1 MKIAQHIDSECR
13 LLTSAAT
20 HEGERGSAVAVLLVM
35 LAIMLILVAAN
46 GKTLLHLQKE
56 LRFIER
62 QQTQRL
68 NAAQTNAIVVIPPPA
83 VAAPH
88 AP

>member
-1 MKIAQHIDSECR
+1 MKLIQTI
-13 LLTSAAT
+13 SATALSRARQ
-20 HEGERGSAVAVLLVM
+20 RGSAVAVLLVM

-68 NAAQTNAIVVIPPPA
+68 NAAQTNAIVVAPRPGL
-83 VAAPH
+83 AAPH

>member
-1 MKIAQHIDSECR
+1 MKMIQK
-13 LLTSAAT
+13 TSATAIARARQ
-20 HEGERGSAVAVLLVM
+20 RGSAVAVLLVM

-56 LRFIER
+56 LKFIER

-68 NAAQTNAIVVIPPPA
+68 NAAQTNAVVVVPPPG
-83 VAAPH
+83 VPAPH
-88 AP
+88 EP

>member
-1 MKIAQHIDSECR
+1 MKITPE
-13 LLTSAAT
+13 TSGTGILCARQ
-20 HEGERGSAVAVLLVM
+20 RGSAVAVLLVM

-46 GKTLLHLQKE
+46 GKTLLHLHKE
-56 LRFIER
+56 LKFIER

-68 NAAQTNAIVVIPPPA
+68 NAARTNAVLVVPPPGIP
-83 VAAPH
+83 APH